1 MSREVPA
8 AQPSHRALCR
18 IPVLWENLEVTPK
31 GKIYKEKSMGFSWR
45 DRWGPGH
52 SHGTLTKPVG
62 TPVELP
68 PWTILE

>member
-18 IPVLWENLEVTPK
+18 ISVLWENLEVTPK

-45 DRWGPGH
+45 DWWGPGH